1 MKTTLSLFAI
11 FLTLNGM
18 ASNFQDTVMVDD
30 LWQKEKNIKFV
41 PNLQDSLLSNREMQ
55 ITDTLPT
62 QKKSKIR
69 ILSSSSSGLT
79 IIGSGNDTEI
89 EILGN
94 HKYKNKKNKGY
105 RNFSGHWCGFN
116 FGFVNFTN
124 TDYSD
129 YSASE
134 QDFMELDYANSFVM
148 QFNILEQSI
157 NLVPR
162 NNFGLIVGLGLE
174 YQRLRFENKHQS
186 ICLDENNRIMPYT
199 LNPDWKV
206 KRNSFKT
213 LYLTVP
219 VLVEVQFPARLRKKV
234 YISAG
239 FMGGIR
245 LHSKTKIVYKNLDGN
260 KKKDK
265 NSDNFNM
272 IPVKADVVAR
282 IGYHN
287 LNIWGSYTLTNMF
300 KSNKGPELHPYSLGI
315 GVTF

>member
-1 MKTTLSLFAI
+1 MKTTLTFFAI
-11 FLTLNGM
+11 FLTWNVM
-18 ASNFQDTVMVDD
+18 AYNQPDTILIDN
-30 LWQKEKNIKFV
+30 LWQKEKNIKSV
-41 PNLQDSLLSNREMQ
+41 PEIQDSLSSNQEMQ
-55 ITDTLPT
+55 IIDTLPV

-69 ILSSSSSGLT
+69 ILSSSNSGLT
-79 IIGSGNDTEI
+79 ITESANDTEI

-94 HKYKNKKNKGY
+94 HKYKNKKHKGN

-124 TDYSD
+124 TDYSR
-129 YSASE
+129 YSPSE

-148 QFNILEQSI
+148 QFNVLEQSI

-162 NNFGLIVGLGLE
+162 NNFGLITGLGLE
-174 YQRLRFENKHQS
+174 YQRLLFENKHQS
-186 ICLDENNRIMPYT
+186 ICLDENNRIIPYT
-199 LNPDWKV
+199 VNPAWKV

-219 VLVEVQFPARLRKKV
+219 LLMEVQFPARLRKKV
-234 YISAG
+234 YVSAG

-245 LHSKTKIVYKNLDGN
+245 LHSKTKIVYKNPEGN
-260 KKKDK
+260 KKKEK

-272 IPVKADVVAR
+272 VPVKADVVAR